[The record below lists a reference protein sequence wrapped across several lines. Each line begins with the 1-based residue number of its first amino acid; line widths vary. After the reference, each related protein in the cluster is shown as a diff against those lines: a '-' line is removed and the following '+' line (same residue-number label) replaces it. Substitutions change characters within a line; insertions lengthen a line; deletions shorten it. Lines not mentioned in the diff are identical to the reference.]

1 MEGSPV
7 SRLAALLKADLGA
20 LGLLS
25 LLVLALTVAFSIAY
39 VRPLEARKAQ
49 LEREADTRQRRA
61 GGDFIRVAS
70 RNPSHQMD
78 DFYRFFERGQRTD
91 EWLAKLYGI
100 GTAAGLQLRAGTY
113 RLDETR
119 QRFDRYQVQLPVRGS
134 YAQIRAFLEAS
145 LAEIPVMSLDQVSF
159 RRKAANETAV
169 EAEIVLTLHLL
180 RR

>member
-1 MEGSPV
+1 M
-7 SRLAALLKADLGA
+7 SRLLAALKVDLGP

-25 LLVLALTVAFSIAY
+25 LLALAATVAFSIAY
-39 VRPLEARKAQ
+39 VRPLDARKAQ
-49 LEREADTRQRRA
+49 LERQADARTSLTVTN
-61 GGDFIRVAS
+61 IVRVAATSPS
-70 RNPSHQMD
+70 RQMD
-78 DFYRFFERGQRTD
+78 DFYRFFERSQRTD

-134 YAQIRAFLEAS
+134 YAQIRTFLEAA

-159 RRKAANETAV
+159 RRKAVNETAV
-169 EAEIVLTLHLL
+169 EAEIILTLHLL
-180 RR
+180 HK